1 MGVTII
7 DRLFANLDTLTGK
20 FIRIVGGQR
29 SNDGKARSFLT
40 DQLGNQ
46 LQGPGDDVADAFGR
60 ARVSQPF
67 NVFDAKQNFDNA
79 PQFYLTSLIGGGT
92 ATYLVNQS
100 STQMGVT
107 AANGDSSI
115 RQSFEYVPY
124 QAGRSQLI
132 FMTGVMGAIKANV
145 RQRIGYF
152 DANNGVFFEQN
163 GTLRRVVVRTFTSGA
178 AVDTAVNQASWNL
191 DTMDGSGNAA
201 NPSGILLDTTKNQIF
216 VFDFEWLGAGRIR
229 FGFNINGQ
237 TIYVH
242 QVLNANVIT
251 LPWSTTGSL
260 PVRWE
265 LVNTAATAG
274 ATTMLQTCASVFSEG
289 GSDPLGIAAAASNA
303 ITPAFAGTAVTNL
316 TPTPIMSI
324 RLKAAFNRAVIVPQ
338 GFEVYITSLN
348 SFIAEVFIGGALS
361 GGAAVVTSVS
371 DAAEMVTGNTVLTG
385 GRRIA
390 LSLGSNQVRITQS
403 IVQSARRVCADFA
416 GATELLSLVITPTSG
431 NATFYGA
438 LSWKEIY

>member
-29 SNDGKARSFLT
+29 NNDGKARSFLT
-40 DQLGNQ
+40 DQNGNL
-46 LQGPGDDVADAFGR
+46 LQGPADDVADAFGR
-60 ARVSQPF
+60 LRVSGPF

-79 PQFYLTSLIGGGT
+79 PQFFLTSLIGGGT
-92 ATYLVNQS
+92 ATYLVNQA

-115 RQSFEYVPY
+115 RQSIEYTPY

-132 FMTGVMGAIKANV
+132 FMTAVMGAIKANV

-178 AVDTAVNQASWNL
+178 PVDTAVNQASWNL
-191 DTMDGSGNAA
+191 DTMDGSGNAG
-201 NPSGILLDTTKNQIF
+201 NPSNILLDTTKNQVF
-216 VFDFEWLGAGRIR
+216 VIDFEWLGAGRIR

-265 LVNTAATAG
+265 LVNTAASASP
-274 ATTMLQTCASVFSEG
+274 TTMLQTCAAVLSEG
-289 GSDPLGIAAAASNA
+289 GADPLGVAGATQNSVS
-303 ITPAFAGTAVTNL
+303 PAFAGRAVTNL
-316 TPTPIMSI
+316 TPTPIMSV
-324 RLKAAFNRAVIVPQ
+324 RLKAAYNRAVIVPQ
-338 GFEVYITSLN
+338 SFEAYITSLN
-348 SFIAEVFIGGALS
+348 SYIAEVFIGGTLA

-371 DAAEMVTGNTVLTG
+371 DAVEMETGRNTLTG
-385 GRRIA
+385 GSRIA
-390 LSLGSNQVRITQS
+390 VALGSNQTRIAQN

-416 GATELLSLVITPTSG
+416 GTPELLTLVITPTSG
-431 NATFYGA
+431 NASFYGA
-438 LSWKEIY
+438 LSWKELY

>member
-1 MGVTII
+1 MGITII

-29 SNDGKARSFLT
+29 ENDGKARSFLT

-46 LQGPGDDVADAFGR
+46 LHGPGDAYADAFGR
-60 ARVSQPF
+60 ARVSEPV
-67 NVFDAKQNFDNA
+67 NLLDIKQNFDNA
-79 PQFYLTSLIGGGT
+79 PQFLLTSLIGAGT
-92 ATYLVNQS
+92 ATFLVNQA

-115 RQSFEYVPY
+115 RQSIEYVPY

-132 FMTGVMGAIKANV
+132 FMTAVMGAIKANV

-178 AVDTAVNQASWNL
+178 AVDTAVNQASWNM
-191 DTMDGSGNAA
+191 DTLDGSGNAA
-201 NPSGILLDTTKNQIF
+201 NPSNILLDTTKNQIF

-251 LPWSTTGSL
+251 LPWSTTAAL

-274 ATTMLQTCASVFSEG
+274 ATTMLQTCAAVFSEG
-289 GSDPLGIAAAASNA
+289 GSDSLGISAAATNA
-303 ITPAFAGTAVTNL
+303 LTPTFAATAVTNL

-324 RLKAAFNRAVIVPQ
+324 RLKAAFNRAVISPVL
-338 GFEVYITSLN
+338 FEVFITSLN
-348 SFIAEVFIGGALS
+348 SFIAEVFIGGTLS

-371 DAAEMVTGNTVLTG
+371 DAAEMVTGNTLLTG

-390 LSLGSNQVRITQS
+390 IALGSNQTRVAESVIQD
-403 IVQSARRVCADFA
+403 ARKVCADFA
-416 GATELLSLVITPTSG
+416 GTAELLTLVITPTSG
-431 NATFYGA
+431 NASFYGA
-438 LSWKEIY
+438 LTWKEIY